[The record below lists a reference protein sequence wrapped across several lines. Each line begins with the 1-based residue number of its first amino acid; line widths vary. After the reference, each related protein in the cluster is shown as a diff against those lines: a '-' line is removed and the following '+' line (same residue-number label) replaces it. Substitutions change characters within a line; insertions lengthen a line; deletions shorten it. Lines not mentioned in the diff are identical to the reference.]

1 MVSFRQTTESTQR
14 IQFNS
19 ALVIYKSVTSKPQP
33 NHMLKNRRRRPR
45 LNMVLLF
52 YVQFSSFTQNERTT
66 IAFCCLQYCCCC
78 CCSVHSFLLFIFRVY
93 ARMWFIRICF
103 RSRIS
108 FIMLRIKLRLKIWY
122 IYYFGRWQKIHT
134 FSRQTV
140 VHSRAF
146 ESSYVLRR
154 F

>member
-19 ALVIYKSVTSKPQP
+19 ALAIYKSVTSKPQP
-33 NHMLKNRRRRPR
+33 YAKK
-45 LNMVLLF
+45 
-52 YVQFSSFTQNERTT
+52 SSTTTT
-66 IAFCCLQYCCCC
+66 IKYGAAVSYLFQFVHSKRTNYDSFFCCLQYCCC
-78 CCSVHSFLLFIFRVY
+78 CCSVHSFLLFIFRVF

-122 IYYFGRWQKIHT
+122 IYCFGRWQKIHT

-140 VHSRAF
+140 VHWSIR
-146 ESSYVLRR
+146 E
-154 F
+154 